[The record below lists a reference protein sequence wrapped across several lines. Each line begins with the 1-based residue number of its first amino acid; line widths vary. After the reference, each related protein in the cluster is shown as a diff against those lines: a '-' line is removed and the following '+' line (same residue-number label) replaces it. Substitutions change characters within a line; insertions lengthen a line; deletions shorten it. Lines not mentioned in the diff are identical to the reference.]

1 MSKEKTAAQKLQ
13 EELFYTTKPAV
24 DADPESFEKASEFCK
39 GYMAFLDA
47 AKTEREAAKVSEKM
61 LQEAGYQPFEP
72 DKTYPAGAKVYFIN
86 RHKCVLAATIG
97 RLPLEKGFH
106 LNIAHVDSPR
116 LDLKPN
122 PLYEDGGLALFKT
135 HYYGGLRKYQWATIP
150 LALHGVIY
158 RQDGNAVE
166 LRLGEEEGDPVFCI
180 TDLLPHLS
188 AEQNKRP
195 LKEGLKGEELNLV
208 AGSLPIE
215 DQEIKE
221 RVKLAAMKLLHEQYG
236 ITEKDFI
243 RAELEV
249 VPAQKAREVGF
260 DRALIGAY
268 GHDDRVDAYPALM
281 AEIGV
286 KDPAFTTVCVLT
298 DKEETGSDGNTGLQS
313 DYVFNFLEQLCRCQG
328 ADKITAF
335 KASKCLSA
343 DVTAAFDPTFPSVS
357 EKRNCA
363 FAGKG
368 ITLQKYTGSG
378 GKYSTNDASA
388 EMMAYMMDL
397 LDGAGVAWQTG
408 ELGKVDEGGGGT
420 VAKYVSKRD
429 IDTVDIGVPVLSMH
443 APFEMVSKLDVYMA
457 WRTFD
462 AFNRAEK

>member
-13 EELFYTTKPAV
+13 EELFYTPKPAV

-72 DKTYPAGAKVYFIN
+72 DQTYPAGAKVYFIN

-158 RQDGNAVE
+158 RQDGSAVE

-208 AGSLPIE
+208 VGSLPIE

-378 GKYSTNDASA
+378 GKYGTNDASA

>member
-13 EELFYTTKPAV
+13 EELFYTPKPAV
-24 DADPESFEKASEFCK
+24 DEDPEALAKAEEFSK

-47 AKTEREAAKVSEKM
+47 AKTEREAAAVSEKM
-61 LQEAGYQPFEP
+61 LKEAGYQPFESG
-72 DKTYPAGAKVYFIN
+72 KTYPAGAKVYTIN
-86 RHKCVLAATIG
+86 RNKCVLAATIG

-135 HYYGGLRKYQWATIP
+135 HYYGGLRKYQWGTIP

-158 RQDGNAVE
+158 RQDGSAVE
-166 LRLGEEEGDPVFCI
+166 LRVGEEEGDPVFCV

-195 LKEGLKGEELNLV
+195 LKDGLKGEELNLV
-208 AGSLPIE
+208 VGSLPIE
-215 DQEIKE
+215 DEEIKE
-221 RVKLAAMKLLHEQYG
+221 RVKLATMKLLHERYG

-249 VPAQKAREVGF
+249 VPAQKAREIGF

-313 DYVFNFLEQLCRCQG
+313 DYVFNFLERLCRGQG
-328 ADKITAF
+328 ADKIAAF

-378 GKYSTNDASA
+378 GKYGTNDASA

-397 LDGAGVAWQTG
+397 LDGAGIAWQTG

>member
-13 EELFYTTKPAV
+13 EELFYTPKPAV
-24 DADPESFEKASEFCK
+24 DEDPEALAKAEEFSK

-47 AKTEREAAKVSEKM
+47 AKTEREAAAVSEQM
-61 LQEAGYQPFEP
+61 LKEAGYQPFEP
-72 DKTYPAGAKVYFIN
+72 GKTYPAGAKVYTIN
-86 RHKCVLAATIG
+86 RNKCVLAATIG

-135 HYYGGLRKYQWATIP
+135 HYYGGLRKYQWGTIP

-158 RQDGNAVE
+158 RQDGSAVE
-166 LRLGEEEGDPVFCI
+166 LRVGEEEGDPVFCV

-195 LKEGLKGEELNLV
+195 LKDGLKGEELNLV
-208 AGSLPIE
+208 VGSLPVE
-215 DQEIKE
+215 DEEIKE
-221 RVKLAAMKLLHEQYG
+221 RVKLATMKLLHERYG

-249 VPAQKAREVGF
+249 VPAQKAREIGF

-313 DYVFNFLEQLCRCQG
+313 DYVFNFLEQLCRGQG

-363 FAGKG
+363 YAGKG

-378 GKYSTNDASA
+378 GKYGTNDASA

-397 LDGAGVAWQTG
+397 LDGAGIAWQTG

>member
-158 RQDGNAVE
+158 RQDGSAVE

-208 AGSLPIE
+208 VGSLPIE

-313 DYVFNFLEQLCRCQG
+313 DYVFNFLEQLCCCQG

-378 GKYSTNDASA
+378 GKYGTNDASA